1 MEISKKYA
9 AEKKRNLRKNPPK
22 NSDKYR
28 KKSKKDGYKTSGMSE
43 NQDANS

>member
-9 AEKKRNLRKNPPK
+9 AEKKEKFAQKSPK
-22 NSDKYR
+22 SSDKYR
-28 KKSKKDGYKTSGMSE
+28 KKSKKDGYKASGMSE